1 MVKVGGYL
9 YLIVPTLEHKSMAS
23 VVAEESHEKTNTVDA
38 RRKDQTV
45 ESDVKKVDNGES
57 YKPFQG
63 AEKVRLEVN
72 KAQEESEE
80 PWLSEALH
88 ETCYIE
94 EKSCLVSGFMK
105 LPSPTTVSSQQD
117 LVVGN
122 DVNPDHCS
130 ITKLSESRYKERVM
144 VDVFEII

>member
-23 VVAEESHEKTNTVDA
+23 VVAEKSYDTTNIADA

-45 ESDVKKVDNGES
+45 ESDEEKVNNGEN
-57 YKPFQG
+57 YKPFQET
-63 AEKVRLEVN
+63 EKVRLEVN

-105 LPSPTTVSSQQD
+105 PSPTPVSSQQD
-117 LVVGN
+117 LVVGS

-130 ITKLSESRYKERVM
+130 ITKLSESRYEERVM